1 MKSVI
6 LFCSL
11 SLFLFGC
18 EGKTKETINT
28 DKMKTICIE
37 GVNYFYFK
45 EHQTGSVYKGYGF
58 MSVKF
63 NKDGTVSTCE
73 E

>member
-1 MKSVI
+1 MKKVI
-6 LFCSL
+6 LFCLL

-37 GVNYFYFK
+37 GVSYFYFK
-45 EHQTGSVYKGYGF
+45 EHHIAGYKGYGF